1 MKKFL
6 LFLVFTGF
14 LSLLNAQNPYPIIPL
29 SDVQFVS
36 SSKLTASPPNDSSD
50 YVNPI
55 LQNVQ
60 YKDTIR
66 FEGYVLFDPRLY
78 GLSTTKSR
86 RATVI
91 VADTIVSPW
100 GGLELMCDPAGLGTT
115 LNQLVNDNSFYD
127 NLRPGTKV
135 RVTGLLKQ
143 FRGSSPPA
151 GSKLGHTQINVLKA
165 NANWDNGV
173 EILDVNP
180 HAITPITLTVDSLMT
195 GNANIGQVANPALT
209 EKYEG
214 TYVELKNISVF
225 TRTLNGSRW
234 TWSVADANG
243 NAIDISDFSA
253 WYRNDNTSEDSLPAN
268 RFTPPMIGTKLSYI
282 RGVVIHSLVAGEYK
296 YVLAPLTPTDL
307 GSVVYM
313 PPTLASKTRTPSVA
327 TSADA
332 VTITA
337 KITQGDFPV
346 SKVEVFY
353 AAGLN
358 STQFSSV
365 TLNRNVLPND
375 TMVWTGNVP
384 ALPNNTIVKYYIK
397 MTDVNGVYQNSPDS
411 LATNSAYLV
420 MDGGPKTIK
429 DLQFSINNKNG
440 SIWSGDS
447 LINISVNAI
456 VTSTNMAQQSINILT
471 LQTKNSTDSNT
482 AIIVNR
488 STNDGTASWK
498 VGDEVNVTSAR
509 VQEIAGLTTLNAV
522 FGTVVSSG
530 NSLPDFKSDIQIADI
545 ASLNA
550 SSSNRWKLN
559 AFEGMLV
566 SFDNVFIVNTN
577 ADGANNFGE
586 FLVNKDSSATI
597 GLRVDDISSG
607 LPDLFNQNLK
617 AKQYMR
623 RLRGVLHY
631 SFSNWKLQPRDSND
645 LDFAPTLTLLG
656 NNPDSLKLN
665 MSYVDPGFTAT
676 DDLDGDLKANVLVTS
691 FVDSSRANTYGI
703 LYSVSD
709 LSGNKVNATRSVVVY
724 TPTGVNE
731 NELAGVMTAIYPN
744 PAKDELMVNISGIQT
759 LPLTMEL
766 IDLSGR
772 VLNTGSYQAKDVN
785 ETINVSNF
793 SNGVYFIRIKNVNGF
808 KTIKFVVAK

>member
-1 MKKFL
+1 MKKLL
-6 LFLVFTGF
+6 LFLVFTAVIG
-14 LSLLNAQNPYPIIPL
+14 LVNAQNPYPIIPL
-29 SDVQFVS
+29 HDVQFVS
-36 SSKLTASPPNDSSD
+36 SSKLTATPPNDSSD
-50 YVNPI
+50 YVNPT
-55 LQNVQ
+55 LQSVQ

-91 VADTIVSPW
+91 VADTIVGPW
-100 GGLELMCDPAGLGTT
+100 GGVELMCDPAGMGTNLT
-115 LNQLVNDNSFYD
+115 QLVNDNSFYD

-151 GSKLGHTQINVLKA
+151 GSKLGHTQINVIKA

-180 HAITPITLTVDSLMT
+180 HQITPITLTVDSLMT
-195 GNANIGQVANPALT
+195 GNANIGQVANPSIT

-214 TYVELKNISVF
+214 AYVELKNVSVF

-243 NAIDISDFSA
+243 NAIDISDFSG
-253 WYRNDNTSEDSLPAN
+253 WYRNDNNSEDSLPAN
-268 RFTPPMIGTKLSYI
+268 RFTPPIIGTKLSYI
-282 RGVVIHSLVAGEYK
+282 RGVVIHSLIAGEYR
-296 YVLAPLTPTDL
+296 YVLAPLTPSDL
-307 GSVVYM
+307 GAVSYM
-313 PPTLASKTRTPSVA
+313 PPVLASKNRMPVVA
-327 TSADA
+327 SSADA
-332 VTITA
+332 VTFTA
-337 KITQGDFPV
+337 KVTQGDYPV

-353 AAGLN
+353 AAGLDN
-358 STQFSSV
+358 SLFSSA
-365 TLNRNVLPND
+365 TLTRNTLPND
-375 TMVWTGNVP
+375 TMTWTGNVP
-384 ALPNNTIVKYYIK
+384 ALPNGSIVKYYIR
-397 MTDVNGVYQNSPDS
+397 MTDINGVYQNSPDS
-411 LATNSAYLV
+411 LATNSVYLV

-429 DLQFSINNKNG
+429 DLQFSINSKNG

-456 VTSTNMAQQSINILT
+456 VTSTNMAQQSYNILT
-471 LQTKNSTDSNT
+471 LQTKNSTDSNS
-482 AIIVNR
+482 AIVVNR
-488 STNDGTASWK
+488 STNDGTGAWK
-498 VGDEVNVTSAR
+498 VGDEVTITSAR
-509 VQEIAGLTTLNAV
+509 VQETSGLTTLNSV

-530 NSLPDFKSDIQIADI
+530 NTLPAFKSDIQISDI
-545 ASLNA
+545 AALNA

-566 SFDNVFIVNTN
+566 SFDNVYIVNTN
-577 ADGANNFGE
+577 ADGANNYGE
-586 FLVNKDSSATI
+586 FLVNQDSTATV
-597 GLRVDDISSG
+597 GLRVDDMSSV

-617 AKQYMR
+617 AKQYMK

-645 LDFAPTLTLLG
+645 LDFAPSITLLG

-665 MSYVDPGFTAT
+665 MSYEDPGFTAL
-676 DDLDGDLKANVLVTS
+676 DDVDGDLSANVTVTS

-703 LYSVSD
+703 LYSVAD
-709 LSGNKVNATRSVVVY
+709 LSGNRVNATRSVVVY
-724 TPTGVNE
+724 APTSINE
-731 NELAGVMTAIYPN
+731 NELAGVLTTIYPN
-744 PAKDELMVNISGIQT
+744 PAKEELAISISGVKT
-759 LPLTMEL
+759 LPLQIEV

-772 VLNTGSYQAKDVN
+772 VLNTRSYTSKEINDN
-785 ETINVSNF
+785 INVSNF
-793 SNGVYFIRIKNVNGF
+793 SNGVYFLRIKNENGF
-808 KTIKFVVAK
+808 KAIKFVVTK